1 MFCDD
6 NKGRIRCDC
15 VFIAAD
21 LADSISDMRVDG
33 EAAGSDHQ
41 PLNLVPTL
49 EHKKG
54 KSPEETFI
62 VVTPWSTRGQHP
74 SDR

>member
-1 MFCDD
+1 MSSDD
-6 NKGRIRCDC
+6 DKGRIRFDC
-15 VFIAAD
+15 VFVAAD
-21 LADSISDMRVDG
+21 LADSISDMRIDG

-54 KSPEETFI
+54 
-62 VVTPWSTRGQHP
+62 
-74 SDR
+74 

>member
-1 MFCDD
+1 MSCDD
-6 NKGRIRCDC
+6 NKGRIRFDC
-15 VFIAAD
+15 LFVAAD
-21 LADSISDMRVDG
+21 LADSISDMQVDG

-54 KSPEETFI
+54 
-62 VVTPWSTRGQHP
+62 
-74 SDR
+74 

>member
-1 MFCDD
+1 MSFDD
-6 NKGRIRCDC
+6 NKGRIRFDC
-15 VFIAAD
+15 VFVAAA
-21 LADSISDMRVDG
+21 LTDSISDMRVDG

-54 KSPEETFI
+54 
-62 VVTPWSTRGQHP
+62 
-74 SDR
+74 